1 MSDSFALNPFVS
13 IADDGTVIVTVNK
26 SEMGQGVYTSLP
38 MLVAEELGCELEGVR
53 VEPAPVDPVYNHT
66 MFPFQVTGGSTSISS
81 EWIRMRR
88 AGAEAREKLIAVAAA
103 AWNVDRSACR
113 AEDGAVIGPGNE
125 RIGYGQLA
133 REAASMPVPGDISL
147 KDPSVFTVV
156 GTARRRLDSPEKVN
170 GRAIFGIDVAIP
182 GMLTSVIARP
192 PIFGAKAKS
201 YNAEKALAVPGVREV
216 VSTES
221 GVAVVA
227 DAFWPANLGRRALQV
242 EWDQGPLPHLS
253 TAEMREDYAARAR
266 TPGIVARKTG
276 EAEASF
282 AGALT
287 HVEAEYEIP
296 YLAHAPME
304 PLNCLVDL
312 KDDECEIWTGTQFQT
327 VDREAAA
334 RVAGLDAEK
343 VRIHTTLLGGGFG
356 RRANPQS
363 DFVVEAVQVAKAVG
377 KPVKV
382 IWTREDDI
390 KGGYYRPMAYHRMK
404 ATLDPAGNLVAWK
417 HTLVSQSIMR
427 GSPFEGLMMG
437 DAIDETSVEGAKD
450 LPYDIPHVLV
460 DLHTTE
466 VPVPVQW
473 WRSVGHSHTAFAV
486 ETFMDE
492 VAHHAGRDPYEFR
505 RTLLAGDPRRRG
517 VLDLAA
523 EKAGWGRV
531 LPEGRA
537 QGIAVHGSFGSFV
550 AQVAEVSVDPDG
562 RVRVHRVVC
571 AIDCGMIVNPL
582 TIEAQME
589 GAIAMGLSAA
599 LYGEITLKD
608 GRVEQGN
615 FTDYSI
621 LRIDEMP
628 VVDVHIVP
636 SKDAPGG
643 TGEPGVPPVAPALSN
658 AVFAATGKR
667 VRRLPI
673 RREELKKA

>member
-1 MSDSFALNPFVS
+1 M
-13 IADDGTVIVTVNK
+13 
-26 SEMGQGVYTSLP
+26 
-38 MLVAEELGCELEGVR
+38 
-53 VEPAPVDPVYNHT
+53 
-66 MFPFQVTGGSTSISS
+66 
-81 EWIRMRR
+81 
-88 AGAEAREKLIAVAAA
+88 
-103 AWNVDRSACR
+103 
-113 AEDGAVIGPGNE
+113 
-125 RIGYGQLA
+125 
-133 REAASMPVPGDISL
+133 
-147 KDPSVFTVV
+147 
-156 GTARRRLDSPEKVN
+156 
-170 GRAIFGIDVAIP
+170 
-182 GMLTSVIARP
+182 
-192 PIFGAKAKS
+192 
-201 YNAEKALAVPGVREV
+201 
-216 VSTES
+216 
-221 GVAVVA
+221 A

-242 EWDQGPLPHLS
+242 EWDEGPIPHLS

-343 VRIHTTLLGGGFG
+343 VKIHTTFLGGGFG

-390 KGGYYRPMAYHRMK
+390 KGGYYRPMAYHLMK
-404 ATLDPAGNLVAWK
+404 AALDSAGNLVAWK
-417 HTLVSQSIMR
+417 HTLVSQSIMKK
-427 GSPFEGLMMG
+427 SPFEELMIDG
-437 DAIDETSVEGAKD
+437 AIDETSVEGAKD

-460 DLHTTE
+460 DLHTTD

-492 VAHHAGRDPYEFR
+492 VAQHAGRDPYEFR
-505 RTLLAGDPRRRG
+505 RILLASNPRHRG

-523 EKAGWGRV
+523 EKAGWGKA

-589 GAIAMGLSAA
+589 GAVVMGLSAA

-608 GRVEQGN
+608 GWVEQGN
-615 FTDYSI
+615 FTDYPI

-628 VVDVHIVP
+628 VVEVHIAP

>member
-13 IADDGTVIVTVNK
+13 IAADGTVIVTVNK

-66 MFPFQVTGGSTSISS
+66 MFPFQVTGGSTSVSS
-81 EWIRMRR
+81 EWNRMRH

-103 AWNVDRSACR
+103 AWNVDKSACR
-113 AEDGAVIGPGNE
+113 AEGGAVIGPENE

-133 REAASMPVPGDISL
+133 REAASIPVPREIPL
-147 KDPSVFTVV
+147 KDPSAFTIV
-156 GTARRRLDSPEKVN
+156 GTPRRRLDSPEKVN
-170 GRAIFGIDVAIP
+170 GRAIFGIDATIP

-221 GVAVVA
+221 AVAVVA

-242 EWDQGPLPHLS
+242 EWDQGPIAHLS

-276 EAEASF
+276 DAEASF

-287 HVEAEYEIP
+287 HVEAEYELP

-390 KGGYYRPMAYHRMK
+390 KGGYYRPMAYHLMK
-404 ATLDPAGNLVAWK
+404 AALDSAGNLVAWK

-427 GSPFEGLMMG
+427 KSPFEELMID
-437 DAIDETSVEGAKD
+437 DAIDESSVEGAKD

-460 DLHTTE
+460 DLHTTD

-492 VAHHAGRDPYEFR
+492 VALHAGRDPYEFR
-505 RTLLAGDPRRRG
+505 RTLLASNPRHRG

-523 EKAGWGRV
+523 EKAGWGKA

-550 AQVAEVSVDPDG
+550 AQVVEVSVDPDG

-571 AIDCGMIVNPL
+571 AIDCGMTVNPL

-589 GAIAMGLSAA
+589 GAVVMGLSAA

-615 FTDYSI
+615 FTDYPI

-628 VVDVHIVP
+628 VVEVHIAP

>member
-13 IADDGTVIVTVNK
+13 IAADGTVIVTVNK

-38 MLVAEELGCELEGVR
+38 MLVAEELGCELEGIR

-66 MFPFQVTGGSTSISS
+66 MFPFQVTGGSTSVSS

-170 GRAIFGIDVAIP
+170 GRAIFGIDAAIP

-312 KDDECEIWTGTQFQT
+312 RDGQCEIWTGTQFQT

-390 KGGYYRPMAYHRMK
+390 KGGYYRPMAYHLMK
-404 ATLDPAGNLVAWK
+404 AALDPAGNLVAWK
-417 HTLVSQSIMR
+417 HTLVSQSIMKK
-427 GSPFEGLMMG
+427 SPFEELMIN

-492 VAHHAGRDPYEFR
+492 VAHRAGRDPYEFR
-505 RTLLAGDPRRRG
+505 RTLLASDPRRRG

-589 GAIAMGLSAA
+589 GAIVMGLSAA

-615 FTDYSI
+615 FTDYPI

>member
-170 GRAIFGIDVAIP
+170 GRAIFGIDAAIP

-242 EWDQGPLPHLS
+242 EWDQGPLSHLS
-253 TAEMREDYAARAR
+253 TVEMREDYAARAR

-312 KDDECEIWTGTQFQT
+312 RDDECEIWTGTQFQT

-390 KGGYYRPMAYHRMK
+390 KSGYYRPMAYHRMK
-404 ATLDPAGNLVAWK
+404 AALDPAGNLVAWK
-417 HTLVSQSIMR
+417 HTLVSQSIMKK
-427 GSPFEGLMMG
+427 SPFEGLMMG

-492 VAHHAGRDPYEFR
+492 VALHAGRDPYEFR

-537 QGIAVHGSFGSFV
+537 QGIAIHGSFGSFV

-589 GAIAMGLSAA
+589 GAIVMGLSAA

-615 FTDYSI
+615 FTDYPI

>member
-13 IADDGTVIVTVNK
+13 IAADGTVIVTINK

-38 MLVAEELGCELEGVR
+38 MLVAEELGCTLEAIR

-66 MFPFQVTGGSTSISS
+66 MFPFQVTGGSTSVSS
-81 EWIRMRR
+81 EWNRMRR
-88 AGAEAREKLIAVAAA
+88 AGAEAREKLIAAAAA
-103 AWNVDRSACR
+103 AWNVDKSACR
-113 AEDGAVIGPGNE
+113 AEDGEVIHPGGE

-133 REAASMPVPGDISL
+133 RKAASMPLPGDIPL
-147 KDPSVFTVV
+147 KDPSAFTIV
-156 GTARRRLDSPEKVN
+156 GTPRRRLDSPEKVD
-170 GRAIFGIDVAIP
+170 GRAIFGIDAAIP

-242 EWDQGPLPHLS
+242 EWDEGPPAHLS
-253 TAEMREDYAARAR
+253 TAAMREEYAARAR
-266 TPGIVARKTG
+266 TPGAVARKTG
-276 EAEASF
+276 DAEASF
-282 AGALT
+282 AGTLT
-287 HVEAEYEIP
+287 HVEAEYELP

-312 KDDECEIWTGTQFQT
+312 RDDECEIWTGTQFQT

-334 RVAGLDAEK
+334 QVAGLDAEK
-343 VRIHTTLLGGGFG
+343 VKIHTTLLGGGFG

-404 ATLDPAGNLVAWK
+404 AALDSAGNLVAWR

-427 GSPFEGLMMG
+427 GSPFEALMMDG
-437 DAIDETSVEGAKD
+437 AIDETSVEGAKD

-460 DLHTTE
+460 DLHTTDIA
-466 VPVPVQW
+466 VPVQW

-492 VAHHAGRDPYEFR
+492 VAHEAGRDPYEFR
-505 RTLLAGDPRRRG
+505 RSLLAGNPRHRG

-523 EKAGWGRV
+523 EKAGWGRP

-537 QGIAVHGSFGSFV
+537 QGIAVHSSFGSFV
-550 AQVAEVSVDPDG
+550 AHVAEVSVDPDG
-562 RVRVHRVVC
+562 RVRIHRVVC
-571 AIDCGMIVNPL
+571 AIDCGMVVNPL

-589 GAIAMGLSAA
+589 GGIVMGLSAA

-615 FTDYSI
+615 FTDYPI

-628 VVDVHIVP
+628 VVEVHIAP

-643 TGEPGVPPVAPALSN
+643 AGEPGVPPVAPALSN
-658 AVFAATGKR
+658 ALFAATGKR

-673 RREELKKA
+673 RREELKKT

>member
-1 MSDSFALNPFVS
+1 M
-13 IADDGTVIVTVNK
+13 
-26 SEMGQGVYTSLP
+26 
-38 MLVAEELGCELEGVR
+38 
-53 VEPAPVDPVYNHT
+53 EPAPVDPVYNHT

-170 GRAIFGIDVAIP
+170 GKAIFGIDVAIP

-404 ATLDPAGNLVAWK
+404 AALDPAGNLVAWK

-427 GSPFEGLMMG
+427 GSPFEALMMG

-492 VAHHAGRDPYEFR
+492 VALHAGRDPYEFR

-589 GAIAMGLSAA
+589 GAIVMGLSAA

-615 FTDYSI
+615 FTDYPI

>member
-1 MSDSFALNPFVS
+1 
-13 IADDGTVIVTVNK
+13 
-26 SEMGQGVYTSLP
+26 
-38 MLVAEELGCELEGVR
+38 
-53 VEPAPVDPVYNHT
+53 
-66 MFPFQVTGGSTSISS
+66 
-81 EWIRMRR
+81 
-88 AGAEAREKLIAVAAA
+88 
-103 AWNVDRSACR
+103 
-113 AEDGAVIGPGNE
+113 
-125 RIGYGQLA
+125 
-133 REAASMPVPGDISL
+133 MPVPGDIPL
-147 KDPSVFTVV
+147 KDPSAFTVV
-156 GTARRRLDSPEKVN
+156 GTPRRRLDSPEKVN
-170 GRAIFGIDVAIP
+170 GRAIFGIDAAIP

-242 EWDQGPLPHLS
+242 EWDEGPLAHLS
-253 TAEMREDYAARAR
+253 TAAMREDYAARAR

-276 EAEASF
+276 DAEASF

-287 HVEAEYEIP
+287 HVEAEYELP

-334 RVAGLDAEK
+334 RVAGLDAGKGED
-343 VRIHTTLLGGGFG
+343 TYDPPGGRFRTQGQPPIGFCG
-356 RRANPQS
+356 RGRA
-363 DFVVEAVQVAKAVG
+363 
-377 KPVKV
+377 
-382 IWTREDDI
+382 
-390 KGGYYRPMAYHRMK
+390 GGQGRGQAGQGD
-404 ATLDPAGNLVAWK
+404 LDPRGRHQGRLLPADGISSNESSPRSAGNLVAWK

-427 GSPFEGLMMG
+427 RSPFEALMIDG
-437 DAIDETSVEGAKD
+437 AIDETSVEGAKD

-460 DLHTTE
+460 DLHTTD
-466 VPVPVQW
+466 VAVPVQW

-492 VAHHAGRDPYEFR
+492 VAHEAGRDPYEFR
-505 RTLLAGDPRRRG
+505 RTLLASNPRHRG

-523 EKAGWGRV
+523 EKAGWGRP

-537 QGIAVHGSFGSFV
+537 QGIAVHSSFGSFV

-562 RVRVHRVVC
+562 KVRIHRVVC

-589 GAIAMGLSAA
+589 GAIVMGLSAA

-615 FTDYSI
+615 FTDYPI

-628 VVDVHIVP
+628 VVEVHIAP

-643 TGEPGVPPVAPALSN
+643 
-658 AVFAATGKR
+658 
-667 VRRLPI
+667 VRRAGCASSSSRTI
-673 RREELKKA
+673 ERHFRGHGKTCSEAAHQERGIEESVERHLCCQPRCRSGPHPSEVRPTRALQEWPAAFQRAIG

>member
-170 GRAIFGIDVAIP
+170 GRAIFGIDAAIP

-404 ATLDPAGNLVAWK
+404 AALDPAGNLVAWK
-417 HTLVSQSIMR
+417 HTLVSQSIMKK
-427 GSPFEGLMMG
+427 SPFEELMIN

-492 VAHHAGRDPYEFR
+492 VALHAGRDPYEFR

-589 GAIAMGLSAA
+589 GAIVMGLSAA

-615 FTDYSI
+615 FTDYPI

-667 VRRLPI
+667 VRTLPI
-673 RREELKKA
+673 RREDLKKA

>member
-1 MSDSFALNPFVS
+1 M
-13 IADDGTVIVTVNK
+13 
-26 SEMGQGVYTSLP
+26 
-38 MLVAEELGCELEGVR
+38 
-53 VEPAPVDPVYNHT
+53 
-66 MFPFQVTGGSTSISS
+66 
-81 EWIRMRR
+81 
-88 AGAEAREKLIAVAAA
+88 
-103 AWNVDRSACR
+103 
-113 AEDGAVIGPGNE
+113 
-125 RIGYGQLA
+125 
-133 REAASMPVPGDISL
+133 
-147 KDPSVFTVV
+147 
-156 GTARRRLDSPEKVN
+156 
-170 GRAIFGIDVAIP
+170 
-182 GMLTSVIARP
+182 
-192 PIFGAKAKS
+192 
-201 YNAEKALAVPGVREV
+201 
-216 VSTES
+216 
-221 GVAVVA
+221 
-227 DAFWPANLGRRALQV
+227 
-242 EWDQGPLPHLS
+242 
-253 TAEMREDYAARAR
+253 
-266 TPGIVARKTG
+266 
-276 EAEASF
+276 
-282 AGALT
+282 
-287 HVEAEYEIP
+287 
-296 YLAHAPME
+296 
-304 PLNCLVDL
+304 
-312 KDDECEIWTGTQFQT
+312 
-327 VDREAAA
+327 
-334 RVAGLDAEK
+334 
-343 VRIHTTLLGGGFG
+343 
-356 RRANPQS
+356 
-363 DFVVEAVQVAKAVG
+363 G

-404 ATLDPAGNLVAWK
+404 AALDPAGNLVAWK
-417 HTLVSQSIMR
+417 HTLVSQSIMKK
-427 GSPFEGLMMG
+427 SPFEELMID

-615 FTDYSI
+615 FTDYPI

-643 TGEPGVPPVAPALSN
+643 TGEPGVPPVAPARSN